1 MVRFLFVPLSWYVV
15 ALSVVSVTLT
25 INFWAVLPYDQ
36 LRVVFPEELIQLA
49 ARLVGP
55 ETRQHEF
62 LVIEH
67 VVGG

>member
-62 LVIEH
+62 GVIEH